1 MSGHRL
7 DYPNLAAGL
16 VFAAAGLWLAPSLW
30 PLFAHLPGDPQSLV
44 EGVERSS
51 DVMGPVRQALGA
63 LVFMLAFFD
72 AARFQT
78 LRARRL
84 RWRLVSMG
92 AVFGLALSDPLWM
105 DPHLRG
111 ALEGNDVTAQ
121 LRLGFLV
128 QMCLFSLVAMAQVV
142 AHRLPAPPPLVSGE
156 RYAARWVPPIFGKTP
171 ELPQRQWQVL
181 GLMIAASFFNT
192 YDMQV
197 FGLALKQIQE
207 GLAIDEGQ
215 LGLLGSAIYA
225 GVIPGVLLALAADT
239 WGRRRI
245 LLITIVGYT
254 LFTGLTAFS
263 PNYWS
268 FLVCQFFARAF
279 GAAEMVLAMVVVAEE
294 IDKEHRGWALGVF
307 GALAVM
313 GAGLAL
319 MLFAFIDRLPMG
331 WCAMYLVGFV
341 PLLIIAY
348 MRRRLPETELFERY
362 DATRGRP
369 ALRDSLRPLASLVRV
384 YPARFASIGSVRFL
398 NAFATQAATMF
409 LPKFLQDE
417 HAWSPERF
425 AMVGAVLG
433 FLSLC
438 AMPLLGRLGDRIGR
452 KPVSILLMAV
462 VPLSVIGLYNTAG
475 LLLIP
480 LLWFAMSISDGGA
493 DLNVSTFSNE
503 LFPTSYRSTASS
515 ARALVGQV
523 GGSLGLVLESV
534 LYGVVGSHAL
544 AVSIVALPALL
555 MPVIIAFEIPETSR
569 RSLEE
574 ISPERPPAAAG

>member
-1 MSGHRL
+1 MSGRRL
-7 DYPNLAAGL
+7 DYLNLAAGL
-16 VFAAAGLWLAPSLW
+16 VFAATGLGLAPLLW
-30 PLFAHLPGDPQSLV
+30 PLFAHLPGNPQALV
-44 EGVERSS
+44 EGVERTSELI
-51 DVMGPVRQALGA
+51 GPLHRVLGG
-63 LVFMLAFFD
+63 LVFVLAFFD
-72 AARFQT
+72 IARFQT
-78 LRARRL
+78 LRACRL
-84 RWRLVSMG
+84 QWRLVAMG
-92 AVFGLALSDPLWM
+92 AVFGLALSDPIWM
-105 DPHLRG
+105 DPHMRE
-111 ALEGNDVTAQ
+111 ALDGKDVTAE
-121 LRLGFLV
+121 LKLGFFVEMGLFALV
-128 QMCLFSLVAMAQVV
+128 GIVQII
-142 AHRLPAPPPLVSGE
+142 AHRLPAPPPLVRGE

-171 ELPQRQWQVL
+171 ELPQRQWHVL

-207 GLAIDEGQ
+207 GLALDEGQ
-215 LGLLGSAIYA
+215 LGFLGSAIYA

-239 WGRRRI
+239 WGRRRV
-245 LLITIVGYT
+245 LLITITGYT

-263 PNYWS
+263 PNDWS

-307 GALAVM
+307 GALALM
-313 GAGLAL
+313 GGGLAL

-331 WCAMYLVGFV
+331 WRAMYLVGFV

-348 MRRRLPETELFERY
+348 MRRRLPETEQFERY
-362 DATRGRP
+362 DATRERP
-369 ALRDSLRPLASLVRV
+369 KLTDSLRPLVSLVRV

-398 NAFATQAATMF
+398 NAFATQAGGLF

-417 HAWSPERF
+417 HSWNPERF
-425 AMVGAVLG
+425 AMAGVVLG

-438 AMPLLGRLGDRIGR
+438 AMPLLGRLGDRLGR
-452 KPVSILLMAV
+452 KPVSIVLMAV
-462 VPLSVIGLYNTAG
+462 LPLSVVALYNTAG

-480 LLWFAMSISDGGA
+480 LFWFAMNISDGGA
-493 DLNVSTFSNE
+493 DLNVSTFSKE

-515 ARALVGQV
+515 ARQLVGQL

-544 AVSIVALPALL
+544 AISIIALPALL
-555 MPVIIAFEIPETSR
+555 MPVIVAFGIPETSGR
-569 RSLEE
+569 PLEE